1 MSIHHTET
9 KKRGN
14 TPETMVYLEAKAL
27 QVTRGIGSIWSLII
41 HTTLFLLAFSL
52 TFFGISF
59 DRVLLVVTT
68 VLSLEAIYLSIFI
81 QMSVNRNTQ
90 AIEETQK
97 DIEEIQEDVK
107 EIAEDVENIEEHV
120 EEIAED
126 VEHMEVDMKE
136 IAEDM
141 EHIEEDVKE
150 IAEDVENIEE
160 DVKEMAEDIDE
171 LDKK

>member
-1 MSIHHTET
+1 MSIHHIET

-41 HTTLFLLAFSL
+41 HSTLFLLTFSL

-59 DRVLLVVTT
+59 DRILLVLTT

-97 DIEEIQEDVK
+97 DIEEIQEDVE

-120 EEIAED
+120 E
-126 VEHMEVDMKE
+126 E